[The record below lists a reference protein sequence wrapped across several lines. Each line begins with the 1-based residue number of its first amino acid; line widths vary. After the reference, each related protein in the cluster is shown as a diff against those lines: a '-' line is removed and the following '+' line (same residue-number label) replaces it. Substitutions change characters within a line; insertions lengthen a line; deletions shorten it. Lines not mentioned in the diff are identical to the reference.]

1 MNCVGIISFF
11 PDNIRVERRQRLNA
25 LVNQLNKYFKL
36 PIMIIAQNWVQE
48 DIESLRKFKN
58 QQISI
63 YMYPKLG
70 ITNAR
75 IILREYFLKSDYEYL
90 IMFDDD
96 MELVDDEA
104 TVNAWLS
111 QINDKDFYYTPTFLT
126 NFCAI
131 SKEAFK
137 KVNYDVEVE
146 AIKGNGFEDWIFVER
161 CLNKLNCEPFNVYL
175 PARTRQGFL
184 NDDLTTWD
192 PHDPR
197 LKRINEINSFQ
208 KIQRIR
214 QGQDGYN

>member
-1 MNCVGIISFF
+1 MNCIGIISYF
-11 PDNIRVERRQRLNA
+11 PNEIRVERRQRLKS
-25 LVNQLNKYFKL
+25 LVSQLDKYFKL
-36 PIMIIAQNWVQE
+36 PIMIIAQNWTNE
-48 DIESLRKFKN
+48 DIESLKGFTN
-58 QQISI
+58 QQIFV
-63 YMYPKLG
+63 YMYPRLG

-75 IILREYFLKSDYEYL
+75 IILREYFLRSNYDYL

-96 MELVDDEA
+96 MELVDDEE
-104 TVNAWLS
+104 TVKAWLD
-111 QINDKDFYYTPTFLT
+111 QITDKDFYYTPTFLT

-137 KVNYDVEVE
+137 KVNYDAEVE

-161 CLNKLNCEPFNVYL
+161 CLNKLNCERFNTYL

-184 NDDLTTWD
+184 NDNLTTWD
-192 PHDPR
+192 PHDPK

-214 QGQDGYN
+214 AGQDGYN